1 MNLLARAIAIAAE
14 AHVAQID
21 KAGVP
26 YVLHPLRMMAQM
38 SSDEERMTAV
48 LHDVVEDSPW
58 TFDQLIGEGIPEAVV
73 SALRCVTKIG
83 EDEDYTAF
91 IHRAAANPIARR
103 VKLADLADNMNMLR
117 IDVLS
122 DKDVVRLRKYHS
134 HYQWL
139 KQQP

>member
-73 SALRCVTKIG
+73 SALRCVTN
-83 EDEDYTAF
+83 AS
-91 IHRAAANPIARR
+91 A
-103 VKLADLADNMNMLR
+103 
-117 IDVLS
+117 
-122 DKDVVRLRKYHS
+122 
-134 HYQWL
+134 
-139 KQQP
+139 